1 MRTLAR
7 FGAVLIEGG
16 VAVVAAAGGLA
27 AGGLR
32 RYATHGQ
39 GGDPGGRGRGPREV
53 GRQVWANQPPPASRY
68 ATTTRPGS
76 STSSK

>member
-1 MRTLAR
+1 MRTLAK

-39 GGDPGGRGRGPREV
+39 GDT
-53 GRQVWANQPPPASRY
+53 PA
-68 ATTTRPGS
+68 AEAEAPA
-76 STSSK
+76 K